1 MIKTHSSNLTLR
13 NLAVFNQKSIHS
25 DQIGRFLNVLGN
37 NFSDKSGPNFEMFWV
52 YLKYTTLKSKTV
64 VNAFGANF
72 EKIGLLLIPIS
83 AHTDKRM
90 STRLNVDKY
99 VQIRLPFEHFSRMKC
114 HCVGFTKEGFK
125 HYCSAIMQCYDM

>member
-1 MIKTHSSNLTLR
+1 
-13 NLAVFNQKSIHS
+13 
-25 DQIGRFLNVLGN
+25 
-37 NFSDKSGPNFEMFWV
+37 MFRV

-125 HYCSAIMQCYDM
+125 HYCSAIMQCYDMQVSTRVRSSSKRSLWLLIRFNRM